1 MYLELIQHAN
11 IAALNMNGK
20 INYYLFSLAFGAE
33 KIILLQILI
42 QIKICSI
49 ELTRIIVM
57 EVKIIMSEEYILL
70 IYNLAMID
78 QALEKFE
85 QEDVQ

>member
-11 IAALNMNGK
+11 IDALNMNGK
-20 INYYLFSLAFGAE
+20 IDLFSLAFGAE
-33 KIILLQILI
+33 KNNYLTNTHTIKNLLCRANKNYSYGG
-42 QIKICSI
+42 KI
-49 ELTRIIVM
+49 M
-57 EVKIIMSEEYILL
+57 MSEEFILL

-85 QEDVQ
+85 QEDAQ

>member
-20 INYYLFSLAFGAE
+20 IDLFSLAFGAE

-42 QIKICSI
+42 QLKICSI

-57 EVKIIMSEEYILL
+57 EVKIMMSEEFILL

>member
-42 QIKICSI
+42 QLKICSV

-57 EVKIIMSEEYILL
+57 EVENNDERRIYYID
-70 IYNLAMID
+70 I
-78 QALEKFE
+78 
-85 QEDVQ
+85 

>member
-1 MYLELIQHAN
+1 MYLELIQHEN

-20 INYYLFSLAFGAE
+20 IDLFSLAFGAE

-42 QIKICSI
+42 QLKICSI

-57 EVKIIMSEEYILL
+57 EVKIMSEEFILL

-85 QEDVQ
+85 QEDAQ

>member
-33 KIILLQILI
+33 KNNSLTNTHTIKNLLRRVN
-42 QIKICSI
+42 KNYS
-49 ELTRIIVM
+49 
-57 EVKIIMSEEYILL
+57 YGG
-70 IYNLAMID
+70 
-78 QALEKFE
+78 EK
-85 QEDVQ
+85 

>member
-1 MYLELIQHAN
+1 MYLELTQHAN
-11 IAALNMNGK
+11 IVALNMNGK
-20 INYYLFSLAFGAE
+20 INYYLFSFAFGAE
-33 KIILLQILI
+33 KIIPLQILI
-42 QIKICSI
+42 QLKICSI

-57 EVKIIMSEEYILL
+57 EVKIMSEEFILL

>member
-1 MYLELIQHAN
+1 MYLELTQHAN

-20 INYYLFSLAFGAE
+20 IDLFSLAFGAE

-42 QIKICSI
+42 QLKICSI

-57 EVKIIMSEEYILL
+57 EGKIMSEEFILL

-85 QEDVQ
+85 QEDAQ

>member
-1 MYLELIQHAN
+1 MYLELIWRAN

-20 INYYLFSLAFGAE
+20 IDLFSLPFGTYKKLDVS
-33 KIILLQILI
+33 KIYAQL
-42 QIKICSI
+42 KICSV

-57 EVKIIMSEEYILL
+57 EVKIMSEEFIIL

-78 QALEKFE
+78 QALEEFE
-85 QEDVQ
+85 QEEAQ

>member
-1 MYLELIQHAN
+1 
-11 IAALNMNGK
+11 MNGK
-20 INYYLFSLAFGAE
+20 IDLFSLAFGAE

-42 QIKICSI
+42 QLKICSI

-57 EVKIIMSEEYILL
+57 EVKIMSEEFILL

-78 QALEKFE
+78 
-85 QEDVQ
+85 

>member
-1 MYLELIQHAN
+1 MYLELTQHAN
-11 IAALNMNGK
+11 IVALNMNGK

-42 QIKICSI
+42 QLKICSV
-49 ELTRIIVM
+49 ELTRIIFM
-57 EVKIIMSEEYILL
+57 EVKIMSEEFILL

-85 QEDVQ
+85 QEVA

>member
-42 QIKICSI
+42 QLKICSVQ
-49 ELTRIIVM
+49 LTRIIFM
-57 EVKIIMSEEYILL
+57 EVKIMSEEFILL

-85 QEDVQ
+85 QEVA

>member
-33 KIILLQILI
+33 KNNSLTNTHTIKNLLRRAN
-42 QIKICSI
+42 KNYSYGG
-49 ELTRIIVM
+49 
-57 EVKIIMSEEYILL
+57 K
-70 IYNLAMID
+70 
-78 QALEKFE
+78 K
-85 QEDVQ
+85 

>member
-20 INYYLFSLAFGAE
+20 IDYLVWLLE
-33 KIILLQILI
+33 PKKIILLQILI
-42 QIKICSI
+42 QLKICSV

-57 EVKIIMSEEYILL
+57 EVKIMSEEFILL

>member
-20 INYYLFSLAFGAE
+20 IDLFSLAFGAE
-33 KIILLQILI
+33 KNNYLTNTHTIKNLLCRANKNYNYGG
-42 QIKICSI
+42 KI
-49 ELTRIIVM
+49 M
-57 EVKIIMSEEYILL
+57 MSEEFILL

-85 QEDVQ
+85 QEDAQ

>member
-1 MYLELIQHAN
+1 MYLELTQHAN
-11 IAALNMNGK
+11 IVALNMNGK

-33 KIILLQILI
+33 KIIFLQILI
-42 QIKICSI
+42 QLKICSV
-49 ELTRIIVM
+49 ELTRIIFM
-57 EVKIIMSEEYILL
+57 EVKIMNEEFILL

-85 QEDVQ
+85 QEVA